1 MALLKICMACA
12 VGALTVVS
20 SLALSQTYPSKP
32 IRLIVPYAAGGT
44 TDIVARLIAQKLVDR
59 LGQPMVVENRPG
71 GDALI
76 GTDSVAKAV
85 PDGYTILFTSHP
97 AIAVLPHTRKS
108 LPYDPFKDFAHVV
121 QTTYNQFRLAVNPSV
136 PAKTVAELVGL
147 ARSRPGQLN
156 YATGS
161 ASGYI
166 SGEMFKLA
174 TRTDIVHVPYKG
186 VAPAT
191 TDLVSGQVNMMFA
204 SFANVIPYFKAGKLK
219 ALAVTGERRSPALP
233 DVPTMAEAG
242 VKDFETSGSYGI
254 SVPKGTLRDVV
265 KKLNLE
271 ASAVMRMPDV
281 TEKMYAQG
289 VEPRSGTPE
298 EYTAHLRA
306 EFEKYRVLLLRLG
319 MKPE

>member
-1 MALLKICMACA
+1 
-12 VGALTVVS
+12 
-20 SLALSQTYPSKP
+20 
-32 IRLIVPYAAGGT
+32 
-44 TDIVARLIAQKLVDR
+44 
-59 LGQPMVVENRPG
+59 
-71 GDALI
+71 
-76 GTDSVAKAV
+76 
-85 PDGYTILFTSHP
+85 
-97 AIAVLPHTRKS
+97 
-108 LPYDPFKDFAHVV
+108 DPFKDFVHVA
-121 QTTYNQFRLAVNPSV
+121 QTTYTQYVLAVNPSV
-136 PAKTVAELVGL
+136 PATTVAELVGL
-147 ARSRPGQLN
+147 ARSKPGQLN

-204 SFANVIPYFKAGKLK
+204 TFANVIPYFRAGKLK

-254 SVPKGTLRDVV
+254 SVPKGTLLGVV

-271 ASAVMRMPDV
+271 AFTVMRMPDI

-298 EYTAHLRA
+298 EYLAHLRA
-306 EFEKYRVLLLRLG
+306 EFEKYRVLLPRLG